1 MLLDV
6 TTDKKR
12 HNQASEMGALL
23 GIRGIY
29 TDSFVALAQYSTVH
43 RVATKATVTRAREW
57 QLTSTPSTDM

>member
-6 TTDKKR
+6 TTAKKR

-29 TDSFVALAQYSTVH
+29 TGSFVALAQYSTMH
-43 RVATKATVTRAREW
+43 KVATKATVTGAREW
-57 QLTSTPSTDM
+57 QLTCTPSTEM